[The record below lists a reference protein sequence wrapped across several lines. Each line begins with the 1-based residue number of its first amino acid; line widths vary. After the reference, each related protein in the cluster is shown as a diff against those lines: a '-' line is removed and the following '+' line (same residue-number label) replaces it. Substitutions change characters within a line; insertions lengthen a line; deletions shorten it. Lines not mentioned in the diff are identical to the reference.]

1 MKAVTVKAQSNAY
14 FRMLER
20 QPKVKDVFLL
30 GNYVVWVTP
39 SGDVLVIDGK
49 HGKEELSDKEIDAL
63 FVAKK

>member
-1 MKAVTVKAQSNAY
+1 M
-14 FRMLER
+14 
-20 QPKVKDVFLL
+20 FLL

-39 SGDVLVIDGK
+39 CGDVLVIDGK